1 MSFMNVSLISV
12 SGEVVANLCS
22 PRKTTVNPD
31 NFTRTFETMLLL
43 VFQMLSCCS
52 FLHSMKQSLFNS
64 LQHH

>member
-12 SGEVVANLCS
+12 SGEVVANLAHVRPPS
-22 PRKTTVNPD
+22 TLTISQ
-31 NFTRTFETMLLL
+31 RTFEKMLLL

-64 LQHH
+64 LQHY